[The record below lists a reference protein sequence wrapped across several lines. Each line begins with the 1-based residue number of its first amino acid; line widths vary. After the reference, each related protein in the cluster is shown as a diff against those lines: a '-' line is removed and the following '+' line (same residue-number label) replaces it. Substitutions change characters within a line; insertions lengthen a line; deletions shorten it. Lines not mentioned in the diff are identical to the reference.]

1 MTLLNKE
8 QTQVIDNIDISE
20 MELRYTIRL
29 NSALD
34 FITYT
39 CDCEDLEKLREYI
52 GRLLDKKK
60 SESYIQRVRGCEEIR

>member
-8 QTQVIDNIDISE
+8 QTQMVDNIDISE

-34 FITYT
+34 FINI

-52 GRLLDKKK
+52 DRLLDKKK
-60 SESYIQRVRGCEEIR
+60 LKSYIEIVRGCEEIR